1 MSLFITFEGP
11 DGSGKTTQIELLA
24 GRLRDL
30 GHDVLITREPGGT
43 SIGDQ
48 IRAVVHDVRNA
59 EMVRETEFLLY
70 SASRAQLVR
79 QVIQPHLE
87 RGGTVVCDRFADSS
101 MAYQG
106 YGRELDLD
114 MVRCITQF
122 ATGGLVPDL
131 TFYLDL
137 PVEVGIQRKQ
147 SAHAAQ
153 AGEWNRLDQ
162 QTIDFHRRVRQG
174 YLTMAKAEPDRW
186 LVVDAT
192 QSVPDTQAAICMRL
206 ERLLSERVEQLAAK
220 TSEGSGDY
228 LRR

>member
-24 GRLRDL
+24 ERLRDQ
-30 GHDVLITREPGGT
+30 GHEVLITREPGGT

-48 IRAVVHDVRNA
+48 IRAVVHDVKNV
-59 EMVRETEFLLY
+59 EMTRETEFLLY

-79 QVIQPHLE
+79 QVIRPHLE
-87 RGGTVVCDRFADSS
+87 RGGTVLCDRFADSS

-122 ATGGLVPDL
+122 ATGGLCPDL
-131 TFYLDL
+131 TVYLDL
-137 PVEVGIQRKQ
+137 PVEVGLQRKE

-162 QTIDFHRRVRQG
+162 QTMDFHQQVRQG
-174 YLTMAKAEPDRW
+174 YLRMAKADPDRW
-186 LVVDAT
+186 LAVDAA
-192 QSVPDTQAAICMRL
+192 QSIPDTQAAIRARL
-206 ERLLSERVEQLAAK
+206 ERLLSGRAK
-220 TSEGSGDY
+220 
-228 LRR
+228 